1 MKLHWSP
8 KTKITVVM
16 ILALC
21 LPVAA
26 LITAQLLRLYYYQQT
41 KPVHAVINQQ
51 LQQVIKMV
59 EYQVR
64 VERDRLAVDLASAIT
79 PADVG
84 QPDEIRSRLERAIAT
99 RAFPDLA
106 VFYSPQTGAIIA
118 SSPAADHD
126 REAEEHEQDS
136 EVIAGSL
143 KATYDAFLRILKEG
157 EEAESKRYATEDVL
171 VILKRDRNQY
181 NTVHYVLVK
190 DAHKHAVGVLGFTL
204 DRTYVREKLLPG
216 AYASIPAAEREKSLL
231 DWVVVAV
238 RSRETGEILWSSEPI
253 DWSSEQQRAS
263 FDARKLFDSALNF
276 HFLLVKLKD
285 KSIEQISREFWIQNL
300 VLVLGL
306 AVVMFGGLLF
316 TWRSVNREM
325 ELARLKSDFVSNV
338 SHELK
343 TPLALIRMFAETLE
357 LGRVRSTDKAQ
368 EYYTVMRRESER
380 LTGLI
385 NNLLDFSRIE
395 AGAKQ
400 YKFEPT
406 SLPDLVETTLEN
418 YRYHLKQK
426 GFELEEKIDRELPQ
440 VAVDREA
447 YSLCLLNLLDN
458 AVKYSGD
465 SRYVAVR
472 LGRENGSATL
482 EVEDR
487 GIGIQRKDQGRI
499 FEKFYRAGD
508 PLVHN
513 TKGSGLGLSLVQHV
527 AQAHHG
533 TVAVES
539 APGQGSRFILRV
551 PIDDASRN

>member
-1 MKLHWSP
+1 MKLNWSP
-8 KTKITVVM
+8 KTRITVVM
-16 ILALC
+16 VLALC

-64 VERDRLAVDLASAIT
+64 LERDRLAVDLASAVS
-79 PADVG
+79 PADISS
-84 QPDEIRSRLERAIAT
+84 PEEIRNRLERAIAS
-99 RAFPDLA
+99 RSFPDQA
-106 VFYSPQTGAIIA
+106 VFYSPQTGPIMAT
-118 SSPAADHD
+118 SPAVAPE
-126 REAEEHEQDS
+126 RAEEHEQDS

-143 KATYDAFLRILKEG
+143 KATYDAFLSILKEG
-157 EEAESKRYATEDVL
+157 EDSGKYKATEDVL
-171 VILKRDRNQY
+171 VVLKRDRNQY
-181 NTVHYVLVK
+181 NTVHYVAVK
-190 DAHKHAVGVLGFTL
+190 DAQKHTVGVLGFTL
-204 DRTYVREKLLPG
+204 DRTYVREKLLPQ
-216 AYASIPAAEREKSLL
+216 AYRNIPAEEREKSLL

-238 RSRETGEILWSSEPI
+238 RSRETGEFLWSSEPI
-253 DWSSEQQRAS
+253 NWASEPDRAS

-276 HFLLVKLKD
+276 NFLLVKLKD

-300 VLVLGL
+300 VLVLGM

-357 LGRVRSTDKAQ
+357 LGRVRSADKAQ

-406 SLPDLVETTLEN
+406 NLPDLVEQTLEN
-418 YRYHLKQK
+418 YRYHLEQQ
-426 GFELEEKIDRELPQ
+426 GFQLEEKIDHQIPQ

-465 SRYVAVR
+465 SRYVSVR
-472 LGRENGSATL
+472 LARENGSAKL
-482 EVEDR
+482 EVEDH
-487 GIGIQRKDQGRI
+487 GIGIQRKDHGRI

-533 TVAVES
+533 TVAVDS
-539 APGQGSRFILRV
+539 APGQGSKFTLRV